1 MAIPGRLELPT
12 CGSADACGNEFVA
25 SWNHHPGGS
34 FLLYFIGTD
43 FRSQE
48 LKMIQRV
55 MAEVLVGLA
64 VLVGLLVAGP
74 AAAQTTTPSSE
85 KQETGCNTSAAATSG
100 SAGQTTSNS
109 MAMEKSAILPSAGGH
124 ANSAAPTVQSG
135 GKPMEVRPDCPPDSK
150 PK

>member
-1 MAIPGRLELPT
+1 
-12 CGSADACGNEFVA
+12 
-25 SWNHHPGGS
+25 
-34 FLLYFIGTD
+34 
-43 FRSQE
+43 
-48 LKMIQRV
+48 MIQRV

-109 MAMEKSAILPSAGGH
+109 VAMEKSAILPSAGGH

-135 GKPMEVRPDCPPDSK
+135 GKPIEVRPDCPPDSK